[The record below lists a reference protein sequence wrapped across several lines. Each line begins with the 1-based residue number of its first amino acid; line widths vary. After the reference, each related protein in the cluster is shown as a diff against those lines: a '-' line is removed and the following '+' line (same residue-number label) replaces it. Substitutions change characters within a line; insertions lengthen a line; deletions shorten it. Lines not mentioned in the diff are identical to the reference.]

1 MGMPVKD
8 ACCASN
14 KGISAWLHS
23 HLCVPRH
30 HCFPNL
36 GMLLIPVQ
44 LLSSAPGF
52 VFIFTL
58 RKISE
63 WNCELCFTI
72 YVADS
77 SLSYG
82 SWTLLAVTKFS
93 SGSIAYYMP
102 SYTLCQ
108 QRSVGYQGEGSFA
121 QTISWSSF
129 PTLSVYKVPVERDD
143 ATPCPGP
150 GVRLASRQGHKKF

>member
-77 SLSYG
+77 SLLRLLDTSSSYKIFLWEY
-82 SWTLLAVTKFS
+82 SILHALIHTLPTEKCWLSGRRKFRPDDQLV
-93 SGSIAYYMP
+93 I
-102 SYTLCQ
+102 
-108 QRSVGYQGEGSFA
+108 
-121 QTISWSSF
+121 
-129 PTLSVYKVPVERDD
+129 LSNPVYKVPVERDD